1 MKDFKNKYF
10 EIVKIIELPCLNF
23 SAYEAVKV
31 LEDSIS
37 LRDAKLHHSALEKFA
52 EIIKGADN
60 RDYYFSEL
68 IKLAIE
74 SKSEP
79 ILKSTMITFG
89 EKLNSY
95 YISRIIKHTME
106 LGDDNKVLELVWD
119 KFANQ
124 IDGYYARELILE
136 FIEKNNIQLLEKFVA
151 ISANKLSS
159 SHVYEIIEQAIR
171 INNDE
176 VFKFIW
182 EKLSSNLDTYDA
194 NLLMEELIAAK
205 NTELLNLITDKLTDI
220 IKSGTIGDYYL
231 KKLFDKAITSDEPQ
245 IAKLIATALVG
256 KIGISYVNTIIKY
269 AVDTNDNALL
279 EEIIS
284 ICRENLDSSG
294 IQIVIQY
301 AVSTKDKN
309 YIGNLLSTF
318 QEKLSDDHLK
328 DILEFCIKAR
338 DISLIEHILKFIDC
352 DKFKYLQSAVTCAIE
367 INEHQIFD
375 ILWDKFSEKIEKS
388 SDMHGL
394 INAAIKSKN
403 MGFFH
408 IIWDKFANQIDGSD
422 AKQLMKEL
430 IDAKNTELLNLITDK
445 LIDIIKSDDS
455 GEYRLKDILEFCIKA
470 RDISLIEH
478 ILKFIDCDKFK
489 YLQSAVT
496 CAIEINEHQIFDI
509 LWGKFSEKIEEPSD
523 IRILIKAAIKSE
535 NMEFFHI
542 IWDKFSEKI
551 PNHHK
556 KSVIDVALKS
566 ENEFKIDTVVKK
578 YIGGNYSASENK
590 FLIQNLLKSKQ
601 DVISKEIK
609 ILFSKLL
616 LKVKTVDF
624 ESLEYFYQNDALY
637 EKDGNGFPLAYYLS
651 QKEVDISSRK
661 LLDSMDINKY
671 LPEGSS
677 VFSRSSSYKYYVN
690 KEASKSIMIVTGEDH
705 NGAFNYDKI
714 NKYLN
719 KGFNITTID
728 HRNEKD
734 VCLKN
739 HLFDYYSYLQEQ
751 SIDLYYS
758 DLLILNRHGGIG
770 GKSGKHTI
778 ERDGMGARTFEYL
791 KDLTEKFEDKPV
803 KVLLTACFGQ
813 AALLDSIEILPNGSE
828 MLTISEYRKVGDKI
842 KEINNDRGIN
852 TNYVANLSQR
862 TDLSAS
868 DVLKLENIAYLH
880 IKGYQH
886 NKPSPAYAK
895 KDKDG
900 NIKMF
905 SCIEKLED
913 LIEGKIDLSYI
924 MSIQQSFI
932 TKYCGN
938 EDIICINKSS
948 SIIEKTLDSIKYMH
962 MLNLGYKYHA
972 EEVSEKLL
980 DRSEYSH
987 SFDYFNVN
995 LALSCQIGFSEING
1009 DFEE

>member
-375 ILWDKFSEKIEKS
+375 ILW
-388 SDMHGL
+388 
-394 INAAIKSKN
+394 
-403 MGFFH
+403 
-408 IIWDKFANQIDGSD
+408 
-422 AKQLMKEL
+422 
-430 IDAKNTELLNLITDK
+430 
-445 LIDIIKSDDS
+445 
-455 GEYRLKDILEFCIKA
+455 
-470 RDISLIEH
+470 
-478 ILKFIDCDKFK
+478 
-489 YLQSAVT
+489 
-496 CAIEINEHQIFDI
+496 
-509 LWGKFSEKIEEPSD
+509 GKFSEKIEEPSD

-758 DLLILNRHGGIG
+758 DLLILNMHGGIG

>member
-89 EKLNSY
+89 EKLDSY

-124 IDGYYARELILE
+124 IDGSDAREMILE

-318 QEKLSDDHLK
+318 QEKLSDDH
-328 DILEFCIKAR
+328 
-338 DISLIEHILKFIDC
+338 
-352 DKFKYLQSAVTCAIE
+352 
-367 INEHQIFD
+367 
-375 ILWDKFSEKIEKS
+375 
-388 SDMHGL
+388 
-394 INAAIKSKN
+394 
-403 MGFFH
+403 
-408 IIWDKFANQIDGSD
+408 
-422 AKQLMKEL
+422 
-430 IDAKNTELLNLITDK
+430 
-445 LIDIIKSDDS
+445 
-455 GEYRLKDILEFCIKA
+455 LKDILEFCIKA

-758 DLLILNRHGGIG
+758 DLLILNMHGGIG

-913 LIEGKIDLSYI
+913 LIEEKIDLSYI

>member
-60 RDYYFSEL
+60 MDYYFSEL

-89 EKLNSY
+89 EKLDSY

-352 DKFKYLQSAVTCAIE
+352 DKFKYSKNVITLAIE

-394 INAAIKSKN
+394 IKAAIKSEN
-403 MGFFH
+403 MEFFH

-455 GEYRLKDILEFCIKA
+455 GEYRLKDILDFCIKA

-496 CAIEINEHQIFDI
+496 CAIEINEHQILDI

-578 YIGGNYSASENK
+578 YIAGYYSDSESK

-616 LKVKTVDF
+616 VKLKTVDF

-637 EKDGNGFPLAYYLS
+637 EKDGNGFPLAYHLS
-651 QKEVDISSRK
+651 QKEVDIPARK
-661 LLDSMDINKY
+661 LLDSLDINKH

-705 NGAFNYDKI
+705 NGAFKYDKI
-714 NKYLN
+714 NEYLN

-734 VCLKN
+734 VCLKII
-739 HLFDYYSYLQEQ
+739 YLIITHISKSNQ
-751 SIDLYYS
+751 
-758 DLLILNRHGGIG
+758 LI
-770 GKSGKHTI
+770 
-778 ERDGMGARTFEYL
+778 
-791 KDLTEKFEDKPV
+791 
-803 KVLLTACFGQ
+803 
-813 AALLDSIEILPNGSE
+813 
-828 MLTISEYRKVGDKI
+828 
-842 KEINNDRGIN
+842 
-852 TNYVANLSQR
+852 
-862 TDLSAS
+862 
-868 DVLKLENIAYLH
+868 
-880 IKGYQH
+880 
-886 NKPSPAYAK
+886 
-895 KDKDG
+895 
-900 NIKMF
+900 
-905 SCIEKLED
+905 
-913 LIEGKIDLSYI
+913 YI
-924 MSIQQSFI
+924 IQ
-932 TKYCGN
+932 
-938 EDIICINKSS
+938 IC
-948 SIIEKTLDSIKYMH
+948 
-962 MLNLGYKYHA
+962 
-972 EEVSEKLL
+972 
-980 DRSEYSH
+980 
-987 SFDYFNVN
+987 
-995 LALSCQIGFSEING
+995 
-1009 DFEE
+1009 

>member
-23 SAYEAVKV
+23 STYEAVRV

-37 LRDAKLHHSALEKFA
+37 LRDAKLHHSALEKLA

-89 EKLNSY
+89 EKLDSY
-95 YISRIIKHTME
+95 NISRIIKHTME
-106 LGDDNKVLELVWD
+106 LGDDNKLLELVWD

-124 IDGYYARELILE
+124 IDDYHAKQLILE
-136 FIEKNNIQLLEKFVA
+136 FIEKNNIQHLEKFIA

-159 SHVYEIIEQAIR
+159 WYAYEIIKQAMELD
-171 INNDE
+171 NDE
-176 VFKFIW
+176 ILTFIL
-182 EKLSSNLDTYDA
+182 EKLSSNLDGYYA
-194 NLLMEELIAAK
+194 NRLMEELIAAK
-205 NTELLNLITDKLTDI
+205 NTELLNLVTDKLIDI
-220 IKSGTIGDYYL
+220 IKSDDSGEYRL
-231 KKLFDKAITSDEPQ
+231 K
-245 IAKLIATALVG
+245 
-256 KIGISYVNTIIKY
+256 Y
-269 AVDTNDNALL
+269 
-279 EEIIS
+279 
-284 ICRENLDSSG
+284 
-294 IQIVIQY
+294 
-301 AVSTKDKN
+301 
-309 YIGNLLSTF
+309 
-318 QEKLSDDHLK
+318 
-328 DILEFCIKAR
+328 ILEFCIKAR

-352 DKFKYLQSAVTCAIE
+352 DKFKYSKNVITLAIE

-394 INAAIKSKN
+394 INAAIKSEN

-430 IDAKNTELLNLITDK
+430 IDAKNTELLNLVTDK
-445 LIDIIKSDDS
+445 LIDIIKSDDL
-455 GEYRLKDILEFCIKA
+455 GKYYLKDILEFCIKT
-470 RDISLIEH
+470 RDISLVEH

-496 CAIEINEHQIFDI
+496 CAIETNEHQIFDI
-509 LWGKFSEKIEEPSD
+509 LWGKFSEKIEKPSD

-551 PNHHK
+551 LDFHK

-578 YIGGNYSASENK
+578 YIAGYYSDSESK

-624 ESLEYFYQNDALY
+624 ESLKYFYQNDALY
-637 EKDGNGFPLAYYLS
+637 EKDENGFPLAYYLS

-677 VFSRSSSYKYYVN
+677 IFSRSSSYKYYVN

-734 VCLKN
+734 ICLKLQN
-739 HLFDYYSYLQEQ
+739 YLFDYHSYLQEQ

-758 DLLILNRHGGIG
+758 DLLILNMHGSIG
-770 GKSGKHTI
+770 RKSGQHTVT
-778 ERDGMGARTFEYL
+778 RDSESIRTFKYL

-803 KVLLTACFGQ
+803 KVLLTACLGQ

-842 KEINNDRGIN
+842 KEINNDSGIN
-852 TNYVANLSQR
+852 TSYVANLSQR
-862 TDLSAS
+862 TDLTAS
-868 DVLKLENIAYLH
+868 NVLKLENIAYLH
-880 IKGYQH
+880 IKGYSS

-913 LIEGKIDLSYI
+913 LIEGKIDLSNVKKL
-924 MSIQQSFI
+924 QQSFVL
-932 TKYCGN
+932 KYCGN
-938 EDIICINKSS
+938 EDVACINKSS
-948 SIIEKTLDSIKYMH
+948 SVIEKTLDSIKYMH

-987 SFDYFNVN
+987 SFGYFNVN
-995 LALSCQIGFSEING
+995 LALGCQIGFSEING

>member
-37 LRDAKLHHSALEKFA
+37 LRDAKLHLSALEKFA

-89 EKLNSY
+89 EKLDSY

-151 ISANKLSS
+151 ISVNKLSS
-159 SHVYEIIEQAIR
+159 SHVYEIIKQAIR

-194 NLLMEELIAAK
+194 KQLMEELIAAK
-205 NTELLNLITDKLTDI
+205 NTELLNLVTDKLTDI

-231 KKLFDKAITSDEPQ
+231 KELFDKAITSDEPQ
-245 IAKLIATALVG
+245 IAKLIATALVD

-284 ICRENLDSSG
+284 TYGDTL
-294 IQIVIQY
+294 Y
-301 AVSTKDKN
+301 
-309 YIGNLLSTF
+309 
-318 QEKLSDDHLK
+318 
-328 DILEFCIKAR
+328 
-338 DISLIEHILKFIDC
+338 
-352 DKFKYLQSAVTCAIE
+352 
-367 INEHQIFD
+367 
-375 ILWDKFSEKIEKS
+375 S
-388 SDMHGL
+388 SDIKVIIKH
-394 INAAIKSKN
+394 AIAGDNKVLELV
-403 MGFFH
+403 
-408 IIWDKFANQIDGSD
+408 WDKFANQIDGSD
-422 AKQLMKEL
+422 AKQLILEFIEKNNIQLLEKFVAISVNKLSSSHVYEIIKQAIRINNDEVFKFIWEKLSSNLDTYYANRLMEEL
-430 IDAKNTELLNLITDK
+430 IAAKNTELLNLITDK

-455 GEYRLKDILEFCIKA
+455 GEYHLKDILEFCIKA

-758 DLLILNRHGGIG
+758 DLLILNMHGGIG

>member
-37 LRDAKLHHSALEKFA
+37 LRDAKLHLSALEKFA

-89 EKLNSY
+89 EKLDSY

-151 ISANKLSS
+151 ISVNKLSS
-159 SHVYEIIEQAIR
+159 SHVYEIIKQAIR

-758 DLLILNRHGGIG
+758 DLLILNMHGGIG